1 LTIRAL
7 LWLFRNAMKS
17 HYPPKHPTEEYRQNI
32 VWLRAFDACGLQG
45 KRAVAAAEKALAD
58 YLQQTKKER
67 VIP

>member
-1 LTIRAL
+1 
-7 LWLFRNAMKS
+7 MKS

-32 VWLRAFDACGLQG
+32 VWLRAFESCGWQG
-45 KRAVAAAEKALAD
+45 KRAIAAAEKALSD